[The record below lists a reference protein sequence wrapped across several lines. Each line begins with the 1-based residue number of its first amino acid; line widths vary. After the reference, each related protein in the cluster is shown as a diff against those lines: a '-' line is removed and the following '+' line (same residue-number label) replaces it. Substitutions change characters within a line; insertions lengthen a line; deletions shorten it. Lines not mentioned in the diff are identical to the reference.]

1 MYTNKKNTKSFDT
14 KGTLAKM
21 FNNALRNI
29 AQIKYSQYLSSIGHK
44 NTIEVGVDLH
54 FITKSGYFVI

>member
-29 AQIKYSQYLSSIGHK
+29 AQIRFS
-44 NTIEVGVDLH
+44 TAA
-54 FITKSGYFVI
+54 